1 MPAKWIF
8 SSTFLPL
15 AGEPVDFMLEDRD
28 TPISGIFAEGR
39 FHSRWANFDVE
50 RVQSWRAVEGDQV
63 VAPIAVVADIAGRR
77 TPDLGVNLAADRQ
90 AVGGSDQ
97 PACGQSGCPK
107 RLPHLRQVRDG
118 GRYDQRSQE
127 AVSGQQPDHIVT
139 ELSAVA
145 APCFRRQRMPHPF
158 APR

>member
-77 TPDLGVNLAADRQ
+77 TWASTLQRIVKQLVVRTSLPAANLAAQ
-90 AVGGSDQ
+90 S
-97 PACGQSGCPK
+97 ACPISGKSAMAAGTINGARK
-107 RLPHLRQVRDG
+107 R
-118 GRYDQRSQE
+118 Y
-127 AVSGQQPDHIVT
+127 PDSNQT
-139 ELSAVA
+139 TS
-145 APCFRRQRMPHPF
+145 
-158 APR
+158 